1 MNSRRL
7 SLAVAIPL
15 MAVLPAV
22 VQADEKLQ
30 GVACRSVHLGYPAGE
45 GVAFYNEVKVVR
57 SAPGTYFMVCGWD
70 KGYFGIQ
77 EQGGG
82 KKVIIFSVWDSY
94 QNDPKATDEGKRV
107 KMLGKD
113 EKVRIG
119 RFGGEGTGGQSFLDY
134 DWKVGE
140 TYRFYMTCKVDG
152 DRTEYSGYFFEPED
166 KKWKHLVTFSTITGG
181 KNLKGYYS
189 FVEDFKRDK
198 VSATKARE
206 ASFGNGWVKTV
217 AGKWEPLEKARFTG
231 DSNPVLNVDSGV
243 DGDRF
248 FLVTGGETKNTGTK
262 LKETMTLPKDAKRTL
277 PEGLPD
283 PSKSGHSN

>member
-1 MNSRRL
+1 MNPRL
-7 SLAVAIPL
+7 FPIAVAFA
-15 MAVLPAV
+15 MAFLSPVSR
-22 VQADEKLQ
+22 ADEKLKDI
-30 GVACRSVHLGYPAGE
+30 ACRSVHLGYPASE
-45 GVAFYNEVKVVR
+45 GVAFYNEIKVDQ

-77 EQGGG
+77 EQGNG

-94 QNDPKATDEGKRV
+94 QNDPKATDESKRV

-140 TYRFYMTCKVDG
+140 TYRFYMTSKIDG
-152 DRTEYSGYFFEPED
+152 ERTEYSGYFFMPED

-206 ASFGNGWVKTV
+206 AHFGNGWVKST

-231 DSNPVLNVDSGV
+231 DSNPVMNINSGIDS
-243 DGDRF
+243 DRF
-248 FLVTGGETKNTGTK
+248 FLITGGKTENTGTK
-262 LKETMTLPKDAKRTL
+262 LKETMELKLKEKRVP
-277 PEGLPD
+277 PEGLPEAYVGE
-283 PSKSGHSN
+283 KK